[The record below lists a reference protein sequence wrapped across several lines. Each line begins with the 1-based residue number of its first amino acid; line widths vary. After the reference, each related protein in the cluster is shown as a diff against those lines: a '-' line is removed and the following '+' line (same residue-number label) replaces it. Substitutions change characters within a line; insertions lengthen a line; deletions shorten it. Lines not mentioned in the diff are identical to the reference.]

1 MERVSSQP
9 SPTAPGVSKP
19 EVIVRSVV
27 EVPIS
32 NRRRLVTGSAL
43 ILVGLVCVLLLGLG
57 SRSGYHA
64 SFQLAPTDASIK
76 VPNLTLPAR
85 LTAVLLGLVVIGLG
99 VFQIARGFRKR
110 AMTWVLIATGVCF
123 MVAFLCWA
131 ATGGSKGST
140 LDLLG
145 LLQQSIFLAIPL
157 ILGALAGVLCE
168 RSGVINI
175 AIEGQML
182 SGAWAGALV
191 GTLVHN
197 NGFGLVA
204 AVIAG
209 GLMGLLLAVFA
220 IRYYV
225 NQVVLGV
232 VLNVL
237 ALGLTGFIYDALMQ
251 PNQDT
256 LNNPGFFDPIKIPVL
271 GDVPIVGPLLFNT
284 NVIVYL
290 TYILIVVID
299 VALFRTRWGLRARA
313 VGEHPEA
320 ADTVGINVARTRY
333 RNVIYGGMVA
343 GLAGAF
349 LTIGAVGAFS
359 KNISSGKGFIALAA
373 VIFGRWSPRGA
384 IGAALLFGFADA
396 LQTVLSFTQTPV
408 TIPSSFL
415 AMLPYLATLFAVAGL
430 VGRVRAPAADGEP
443 YVKG

>member
-1 MERVSSQP
+1 MERVSSATS
-9 SPTAPGVSKP
+9 SPPAGAATPDI
-19 EVIVRSVV
+19 IVHTVV
-27 EVPIS
+27 EVPVS
-32 NRRRLVTGSAL
+32 QRRRIVTGSAIFL
-43 ILVGLVCVLLLGLG
+43 IGLVCVLLLGMG
-57 SRSGYHA
+57 SRSGYDA
-64 SFQLAPTDASIK
+64 SFQLSPAGASIK

-85 LTAVLLGLVVIGLG
+85 LTGVMLGLFVVALGL
-99 VFQIARGFRKR
+99 FQIFRGFSKR
-110 AMTWVLIATGVCF
+110 SMRWVLSVTGLCF
-123 MVAFLCWA
+123 MVSFLCWA
-131 ATGGSKGST
+131 ATGGTKGGT

-168 RSGVINI
+168 RSGVINV

-182 SGAWAGALV
+182 AGAWAGALFA
-191 GTLVHN
+191 TLLHN
-197 NGFGLVA
+197 KGLGLLA

-271 GDVPIVGPLLFNT
+271 GDIPIVGPLLFDS

-290 TYILIVVID
+290 TYILIVVVD
-299 VALFRTRWGLRARA
+299 VALFRTRWGLRTRS

-320 ADTVGINVARTRY
+320 ADTVGINVFRTRY
-333 RNVIYGGMVA
+333 RNVVYGGMVA
-343 GLAGAF
+343 GMAGAF

-396 LQTVLSFTQTPV
+396 LQTVLSFTHTPV

>member
-1 MERVSSQP
+1 MERVSSP
-9 SPTAPGVSKP
+9 TSPPPVGADTP
-19 EVIVRSVV
+19 EIVIHTVV
-27 EVPIS
+27 EVPVS
-32 NRRRLVTGSAL
+32 QRRRIVTGSA
-43 ILVGLVCVLLLGLG
+43 IFMIGLVCVLLLGLG
-57 SRSGYHA
+57 SRSGYDA
-64 SFQLAPTDASIK
+64 SFQLAPAGASIK

-85 LTAVLLGLVVIGLG
+85 LTGVVLGLFVIALGL
-99 VFQIARGFRKR
+99 FQIFRGFRKR
-110 AMTWVLIATGVCF
+110 SMRWVLSVTGFCF

-131 ATGGSKGST
+131 ATGGTKGGT

-168 RSGVINI
+168 RSGVINV

-182 SGAWAGALV
+182 AGAWAGALFA
-191 GTLVHN
+191 TLLHN
-197 NGFGLVA
+197 KGLGLLA

-220 IRYYV
+220 IRYFV

-256 LNNPGFFDPIKIPVL
+256 LNNPGFFDPIQIPVL
-271 GDVPIVGPLLFNT
+271 GDIPIVGPLFFDANI
-284 NVIVYL
+284 IVYL
-290 TYILIVVID
+290 TYVLIVVVD
-299 VALFRTRWGLRARA
+299 VALFRTRWGLRTRA

-320 ADTVGINVARTRY
+320 ADTVGINVFRTRY
-333 RNVIYGGMVA
+333 RNVVYGGMVA
-343 GLAGAF
+343 GMAGAF

-430 VGRVRAPAADGEP
+430 VGRVRAPGADGEP

>member
-1 MERVSSQP
+1 MERVSTP
-9 SPTAPGVSKP
+9 TSPTAAEAPAP
-19 EVIVRSVV
+19 DVIVRSVV

-32 NRRRLVTGSAL
+32 RRHRIVTGSAL

-57 SRSGYHA
+57 SRSGFDA
-64 SFQLAPTDASIK
+64 SFQLAPAGASIQ
-76 VPNLTLPAR
+76 VPNVTIPAR
-85 LTAVLLGLVVIGLG
+85 ATAILLGLVVVGLG
-99 VFQIARGFRKR
+99 VFQIARGFRKS
-110 AMTWVLIATGVCF
+110 AMKWVLTATGLCF
-123 MVAFLCWA
+123 MVSFLCWSV
-131 ATGGSKGST
+131 TGGTSGGT

-145 LLQQSIFLAIPL
+145 MMQQTIFLAIPL
-157 ILGALAGVLCE
+157 ILGSLAGVLCE
-168 RSGVINI
+168 RSGVINV

-182 SGAWAGALV
+182 SGAFAGALI
-191 GTLVHN
+191 GTLAHN
-197 NGFGLVA
+197 NVVGMVG

-237 ALGLTGFIYDALMQ
+237 ALGLTGFMYDALMQ

-256 LNNPGFFDPIKIPVL
+256 LNNPGFFGPIKIPVL
-271 GDVPIVGPLLFNT
+271 GDIPIVGPLLFDT
-284 NVIVYL
+284 NLIVYI

-299 VALFRTRWGLRARA
+299 VALFRTQWGLRSRA
-313 VGEHPEA
+313 VGEHPKA
-320 ADTVGINVARTRY
+320 ADTVGINVFRTRY
-333 RNVIYGGMVA
+333 RNVVYGGMVA

-384 IGAALLFGFADA
+384 ILAALLFGFADE
-396 LQTVLSFTQTPV
+396 LQTVLSFTNTPV

-415 AMLPYLATLFAVAGL
+415 SMLPYLATLFAVAGL

>member
-1 MERVSSQP
+1 MSSLP
-9 SPTAPGVSKP
+9 SGAGAP
-19 EVIVRSVV
+19 EVIVHTVV
-27 EVPIS
+27 EVPVS
-32 NRRRLVTGSAL
+32 RRRRIVTGSV
-43 ILVGLVCVLLLGLG
+43 ILLLGLICTLLLGMG
-57 SRSGYHA
+57 SRSGYDA
-64 SFQLAPTDASIK
+64 SFQLSPADASIK
-76 VPNLTLPAR
+76 IPNLTLPAR
-85 LTAVLLGLVVIGLG
+85 LTGVLLGLVIISLGL
-99 VFQIARGFRKR
+99 FQIFRGFSKR
-110 AMTWVLIATGVCF
+110 SMRWVLSVTGLCF
-123 MVAFLCWA
+123 MVTFLCWA
-131 ATGGSKGST
+131 ATGGTKGGT

-168 RSGVINI
+168 RSGVINV

-182 SGAWAGALV
+182 AGAWAGALFA
-191 GTLVHN
+191 TLLN
-197 NGFGLVA
+197 NKGLGLVA

-220 IRYYV
+220 IRYFV

-271 GDVPIVGPLLFNT
+271 GDIPIVGPLLFNA
-284 NVIVYL
+284 NIIVYL
-290 TYILIVVID
+290 TYVLIVVVD
-299 VALFRTRWGLRARA
+299 VALFRTRWGLRTRA

-320 ADTVGINVARTRY
+320 ADTVGINVFRTRY
-333 RNVIYGGMVA
+333 RNVVLGGMVA
-343 GLAGAF
+343 GMAGAF

>member
-1 MERVSSQP
+1 MERVSSP
-9 SPTAPGVSKP
+9 TSPPLPGADAPDI
-19 EVIVRSVV
+19 IVHTVV
-27 EVPIS
+27 EVPVS
-32 NRRRLVTGSAL
+32 QRRRIVTGSA
-43 ILVGLVCVLLLGLG
+43 IFLVGLVCALLLGMG
-57 SRSGYHA
+57 SRSGYDA
-64 SFQLAPTDASIK
+64 SFQLSPADASIK

-85 LTAVLLGLVVIGLG
+85 LTGVLLGLFVISLGL
-99 VFQIARGFRKR
+99 FQIFRGFSKR
-110 AMTWVLIATGVCF
+110 SMRWVLSVTGVSF

-131 ATGGSKGST
+131 ATGGTKGGT

-168 RSGVINI
+168 RSGVINV

-182 SGAWAGALV
+182 AGAWAGALFA
-191 GTLVHN
+191 TLLHN
-197 NGFGLVA
+197 KGLGLIA

-220 IRYYV
+220 IRYFV

-271 GDVPIVGPLLFNT
+271 GDIPILGPLLFNA

-290 TYILIVVID
+290 TYVLIVVVD
-299 VALFRTRWGLRARA
+299 VALFRTRWGLRTRA

-320 ADTVGINVARTRY
+320 ADTVGINVFRTRY
-333 RNVIYGGMVA
+333 RNVLFGGMVA
-343 GLAGAF
+343 GMAGAF

>member
-1 MERVSSQP
+1 MP
-9 SPTAPGVSKP
+9 D
-19 EVIVRSVV
+19 IIIHSVV
-27 EVPIS
+27 EVPFS
-32 NRRRLVTGSAL
+32 KRRRLVTGSAL
-43 ILVGLVCVLLLGLG
+43 ILVGLVCALLLGMG
-57 SRSGYHA
+57 SRSGYDA
-64 SFQLAPTDASIK
+64 SFQLAPADARFS

-85 LTAVLLGLVVIGLG
+85 LTAVLLGLVVVGLG
-99 VFQIARGFRKR
+99 VFQIAHGFRKR
-110 AMTWVLIATGVCF
+110 SMRWVLTVTGLCF
-123 MVAFLCWA
+123 IVAFLCWS

-168 RSGVINI
+168 RAGVINV

-197 NGFGLVA
+197 NGLGLVA

-220 IRYYV
+220 IRYFV

-271 GDVPIVGPLLFNT
+271 GDIPIVGPLLFNA

-290 TYILIVVID
+290 TYVLIVVID

-313 VGEHPEA
+313 VGEHPKA
-320 ADTVGINVARTRY
+320 ADTVGINVFRTRY
-333 RNVIYGGMVA
+333 RNVVYGGMVA

-396 LQTVLSFTQTPV
+396 LQTVLSFTETPV

-415 AMLPYLATLFAVAGL
+415 VMLPYLATLFAVAGL

-443 YVKG
+443 YIKG

>member
-1 MERVSSQP
+1 MERVSSP
-9 SPTAPGVSKP
+9 TSPPPAGTAAPD
-19 EVIVRSVV
+19 VIVHTVV
-27 EVPIS
+27 EVPLS
-32 NRRRLVTGSAL
+32 QRRRIVTGSA
-43 ILVGLVCVLLLGLG
+43 IFLVGLVCALLLGMG
-57 SRSGYHA
+57 SRSGYSA
-64 SFQLAPTDASIK
+64 SFQLAPAGAAIH
-76 VPNLTLPAR
+76 VPNVTLPAR
-85 LTAVLLGLVVIGLG
+85 MTGVVLGLFVMALGL
-99 VFQIARGFRKR
+99 FQIFRGFRKR
-110 AMTWVLIATGVCF
+110 SMSWVLSVTGVCF

-131 ATGGSKGST
+131 ATGGTKGGT

-145 LLQQSIFLAIPL
+145 LFQQSIFLAIPL

-168 RSGVINI
+168 RSGVINV

-182 SGAWAGALV
+182 AGAWAGAFF

-197 NGFGLVA
+197 LGVGLLA
-204 AVIAG
+204 AVVAG

-220 IRYYV
+220 IRYFV

-256 LNNPGFFDPIKIPVL
+256 LNNPGFFDPIQIPVL
-271 GDVPIVGPLLFNT
+271 GDIPIIGPLFFNA

-290 TYILIVVID
+290 TYVLIVVVD
-299 VALFRTRWGLRARA
+299 VALFRTRWGLRTRA
-313 VGEHPEA
+313 VGEHPKA
-320 ADTVGINVARTRY
+320 ADTVGINVFRTRY
-333 RNVIYGGMVA
+333 RNVVYGGMVA
-343 GLAGAF
+343 GMAGAF

-408 TIPSSFL
+408 TIPSSYL

-443 YVKG
+443 YVKE

>member
-1 MERVSSQP
+1 MTSQA
-9 SPTAPGVSKP
+9 SPAMPEPHAPDIV
-19 EVIVRSVV
+19 VRSVV
-27 EVPIS
+27 EVPVSI
-32 NRRRLVTGSAL
+32 RRRLVTGGAL
-43 ILVGLVCVLLLGLG
+43 ILVGLVCVLLLGIG
-57 SRSGYHA
+57 SRSGYDA
-64 SFQLAPTDASIK
+64 SFQLAPDDARVK

-85 LTAVLLGLVVIGLG
+85 LTAVLLGLVVVGLG
-99 VFQIARGFRKR
+99 AFQIARGFRKR
-110 AMTWVLIATGVCF
+110 AMTWVLSATGLFF
-123 MVAFLCWA
+123 MVAFLCWS

-145 LLQQSIFLAIPL
+145 LMQQSIFLAIPL

-168 RSGVINI
+168 RAGVINV

-197 NGFGLVA
+197 NGFGVAA

-220 IRYYV
+220 IRYV
-225 NQVVLGV
+225 VDQVVLGV

-256 LNNPGFFDPIKIPVL
+256 MNNPGFFDPIKIPVL

-290 TYILIVVID
+290 TYVLIVVID

-313 VGEHPEA
+313 VGEHPMA

-333 RNVIYGGMVA
+333 RNVVFGGMVA